1 MKKIL
6 IIEDNIDIRE
16 NLIEFLE
23 ISSYATIATEKEK
36 KGIELVK
43 ECDSDLIICDHAN
56 NEWVRGIVLI
66 DGHTQNI

>member
-23 ISSYATIATEKEK
+23 ISGYATIATDNGK
-36 KGIELVK
+36 KG
-43 ECDSDLIICDHAN
+43 N
-56 NEWVRGIVLI
+56 
-66 DGHTQNI
+66 